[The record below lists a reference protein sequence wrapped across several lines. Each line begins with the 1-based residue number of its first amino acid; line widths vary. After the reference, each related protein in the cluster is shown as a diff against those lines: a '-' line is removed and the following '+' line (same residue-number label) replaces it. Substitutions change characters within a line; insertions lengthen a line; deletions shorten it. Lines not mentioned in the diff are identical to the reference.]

1 MFEFYIELLKDID
14 ESGSQTSE
22 EAELVQ
28 NIDNDDNNAGDK
40 KNQ

>member
-28 NIDNDDNNAGDK
+28 NIYNDDNNAGDK